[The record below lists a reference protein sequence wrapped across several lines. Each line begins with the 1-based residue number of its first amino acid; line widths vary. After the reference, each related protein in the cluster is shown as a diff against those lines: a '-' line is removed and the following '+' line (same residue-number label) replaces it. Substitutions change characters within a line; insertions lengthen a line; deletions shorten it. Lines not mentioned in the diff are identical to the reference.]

1 MKRFYKDAGIGEAG
15 RGWAVLLDAKAIK
28 TPAKAA
34 LELPTKNLARA
45 IAEEWAAQGEN
56 VRPQEMPLMRLA
68 CTAIDRVM
76 PQISVVVDELAG
88 FGRSDLLCYR
98 ADNPADLV
106 ERQARLWQ
114 PWLDWAAQTLGATMV
129 VTQGVRHVEQGTQAL
144 AALRKAVEAFDAF
157 GLSGLH
163 ALVTGYGS
171 LILGL
176 AAATGAAPAEVAWAA
191 ARCDEAYQEERWG
204 IDPEALKRSRNIKFD
219 IDAALRF
226 VALLKA

>member
-1 MKRFYKDAGIGEAG
+1 MRRFYKDAGIGEAG

-34 LELPTKNLARA
+34 LELPTKNLAQA
-45 IAEEWAAQGEN
+45 IAVEWAAQGEN

-68 CTAIDRVM
+68 CTAIDRVA
-76 PQISVVVDELAG
+76 PQAPAVVDELVG
-88 FGRSDLLCYR
+88 YGRSDALCYR
-98 ADNPADLV
+98 ATGPADLV

-114 PWLDWAAQTLGATMV
+114 PWLDWASRALGATMV
-129 VTQGVRHVEQGTQAL
+129 VTQGVRHVEQDEGAL
-144 AALRKAVEAFDAF
+144 ASLRKAIQAFDAF

-176 AAATGAAPAEVAWAA
+176 AAATGAAAPEIAWEA

-204 IDPEALKRSRNIKFD
+204 IDAEALKRSRNIKD
-219 IDAALRF
+219 EIDAALRF